1 MLSQRLSRN
10 FPDLRILLAQA
21 NMKITPE
28 NFISDCLKKSAM
40 VTLVLNIA
48 LTLMLLKFEK
58 SLVLLAVTIPV
69 IFFIIFFYFMN
80 MPKTIIKTKIN
91 EIDREIVYAGRF
103 LLVELS
109 AGVPLFEAMRNASKS
124 YKYIGKHFN
133 EILERLEIGMPIDKA
148 IDEVLEITPA
158 DNFRKIMWQINNS
171 LKTGGDVTI
180 ALRAIIEQISKEQM
194 IAIQNYAKKLN
205 PLIMFYLIIA
215 VIFPSLGIAMLALLG
230 GFIGNIKLEFIKAE
244 APFAGTLFLIMLF
257 ILFLQFMFLSIIRS
271 SRPGVEVE

>member
-1 MLSQRLSRN
+1 MLNQRLARS
-10 FPDLRILLAQA
+10 FPDLRTLLAQA

-28 NFISDCLKKSAM
+28 NFISACLKKSAM
-40 VTLVLNIA
+40 VTLGLNIA

-58 SLVLLAVTIPV
+58 SLIFLAISVPV
-69 IFFIIFFYFMN
+69 VFFILFFYFMN
-80 MPKTIIKTKIN
+80 TPKTIIKTKIN
-91 EIDREIVYAGRF
+91 EIDREIIYAGRF

-133 EILERLEIGMPIDKA
+133 EILERLEIGMPIDRA

-180 ALRAIIEQISKEQM
+180 ALKAIIEQISKEQM

-205 PLIMFYLIIA
+205 PLIMFYLIMA

-230 GFIGNIKLEFIKAE
+230 GFIGNIKLEFVKTE
-244 APFAGTLFLIMLF
+244 VPFVGTLFLIMLF
-257 ILFLQFMFLSIIRS
+257 IVFLQFMFLSLIRS
-271 SRPGVEVE
+271 SRPGVQIE

>member
-1 MLSQRLSRN
+1 MLSQRLTRN
-10 FPDLRILLAQA
+10 FPDLRTLLAQA
-21 NMKITPE
+21 NLKVTPE
-28 NFISDCLKKSAM
+28 DFIADCLKKSLM
-40 VTLVLNIA
+40 VTVGLNIV

-58 SLVLLAVTIPV
+58 SLVLLAISLPV
-69 IFFIIFFYFMN
+69 IYFVMFFYFMN

-91 EIDREIVYAGRF
+91 EIDREIIYAGRF

-171 LKTGGDVTI
+171 LKTGGDVTV
-180 ALRAIIEQISKEQM
+180 ALKAIIEQISKEQM
-194 IAIQNYAKKLN
+194 IAIQNYGKKLN

-230 GFIGNIKLEFIKAE
+230 GFVGNIKLEFIKAE
-244 APFAGTLFLIMLF
+244 PPFVGTLFLIMMF
-257 ILFLQFMFLSIIRS
+257 ILFMQFMFLSIIRS
-271 SRPGVEVE
+271 SRPGVEIE